1 MFWIKILRILIL
13 QFNHVFFSFQP
24 GCSVQPVLI
33 RRPSSGL
40 DTLTWT
46 WHQSYGAMGCLW
58 LTLCQW
64 SSVFE
69 VWYFSRTQN
78 CHKIQTPEKWMKST
92 TCKHLALTSSLFTI
106 ITFCDCVSPL
116 KKIYILLPLKKK
128 NFGIYLSTSQVNHF
142 VRKAYRRGIHEEF
155 QSHRVFLV
163 RNLHKTWRILVFNRF
178 CNPYFCLF
186 CLQ

>member
-1 MFWIKILRILIL
+1 MLLMPTLELSATSKDVWT
-13 QFNHVFFSFQP
+13 NPAAS
-24 GCSVQPVLI
+24 
-33 RRPSSGL
+33 L

-92 TCKHLALTSSLFTI
+92 TCKHLAVTSSLFTI

-128 NFGIYLSTSQVNHF
+128 TLVFTYQLLRSIILSGKHI
-142 VRKAYRRGIHEEF
+142 AEEF
-155 QSHRVFLV
+155 MKNSKVIEF
-163 RNLHKTWRILVFNRF
+163 F
-178 CNPYFCLF
+178 
-186 CLQ
+186 